1 MDLFLQHSTRIGTV
15 KLTHVTVAKFGGS
28 ALGVDGILIPKVI
41 DRIRQIIN
49 QNAKVVT
56 VFSAPV
62 IDYEKRATS
71 MTDVAIHIGKCYA
84 SSNPVDIEVFRQV
97 YEHIAS
103 KYLSDTSSYNEFMH
117 YLEKFNRQVIISLKQ
132 AAENRRFVDVIRS
145 RTLAYSGEIT
155 MSYLMD
161 YIMRSNGIRSAH
173 VDIERWPI
181 ITDDNFEAANFM
193 LAESRHNCSHLIDLV
208 ERYDVVTIGGFIG
221 RTIDGLETTYERG
234 GSDRTAADIAIL
246 LHDQYKTKIDL
257 EKDNA
262 VLSADP
268 RIVKDNLQ
276 YVKYLSYN
284 EARLAGMFG
293 MKILDPVAI
302 REIDDS
308 NLDIPIVITNMTDPS
323 NITIIQQNITTA
335 AMADNQNEYD
345 NNNLVKIVTGRRN
358 CAIVRMD
365 SIAASYIIA
374 SLEKDKQYHD
384 FVKLSPYRIDH
395 AEITRILFLD
405 ADYVRRHERHF
416 RAYDPKVE
424 IVYERGVVTLIGDL
438 MWRMPKIASAASST
452 VGEHDI
458 NILNLDAQEE
468 TSRILIIVEDKG
480 SNVGDA
486 VKAIHSKRTKVSDHS
501 NI

>member
-1 MDLFLQHSTRIGTV
+1 MTL
-15 KLTHVTVAKFGGS
+15 VTIAKFGGS
-28 ALGVDGILIPKVI
+28 ALGVDGTLIPKVI
-41 DRIRQIIN
+41 NRIRHIID
-49 QNAKVVT
+49 QNTKVVA
-56 VFSAPV
+56 VFSAP
-62 IDYEKRATS
+62 ITDYEKKVSS
-71 MTDVAIHIGKCYA
+71 MTDVSIRIGKNYA
-84 SSNPVDIEVFRQV
+84 SSNPVEIEILREL
-97 YEHIAS
+97 YEQIAEKHITNK
-103 KYLSDTSSYNEFMH
+103 KYYNEFIQN
-117 YLEKFNRQVIISLKQ
+117 LEKFNRQVIVSLKQ

-161 YIMRSNGIRSAH
+161 YAMRSYGVKSDH
-173 VDIERWPI
+173 VDIQRWPI

-193 LAESRHNCSHLIDLV
+193 LGESMHNSSHLIDLV
-208 ERYDVVTIGGFIG
+208 EHNEVVAIGGFIG
-221 RTIDGLETTYERG
+221 KTVDGLETTYERG
-234 GSDRTAADIAIL
+234 GSDRTAADTAIL
-246 LHDQYKTKIDL
+246 LHDHYKIKIDF

-302 REIDDS
+302 REIDNS
-308 NLDIPIVITNMTDPS
+308 NLDIPIVITDMTDPR
-323 NITIIQQNITTA
+323 NTTIIQQDITTIAA
-335 AMADNQNEYD
+335 AMDDNQGEYS
-345 NNNLVKIVTGRRN
+345 NNLVKIVTGRRN
-358 CAIVRMD
+358 CAIVRME

-374 SLEKDKQYHD
+374 SLEKDKQYHE
-384 FVKLSPYRIDH
+384 FVKLSPYKIDRG
-395 AEITRILFLD
+395 EITRLLFLD
-405 ADYVRRHERHF
+405 GDYVRRHERHF

-438 MWRMPKIASAASST
+438 MWRMPKIASTASST

-480 SNVGDA
+480 TNVGDA
-486 VKAIHSKRTKVSDHS
+486 VKAIHTKRIKVNS
-501 NI
+501 NNIT